1 MSIYSINSVEI
12 YLLTIKS
19 GGQEGQ
25 PDAEGTIIFQGKIF
39 VDDTQNIIVGI
50 YETNNPQTNLLL
62 PMDDQVW
69 PRADNIYPVIDD
81 GVNFE
86 SETLLN
92 GLGNSTTSSSFNL
105 YYENDL
111 VRLYQNNAAGYLSTA
126 YYEITIELNIK

>member
-1 MSIYSINSVEI
+1 MSGKISMSIYSINSVEI

-62 PMDDQVW
+62 PMNDEVYDE
-69 PRADNIYPVIDD
+69 ADNIYPITNP
-81 GVNFE
+81 GVNFKSE
-86 SETLLN
+86 SLKR

-105 YYENDL
+105 YIGHGDILLNK
-111 VRLYQNNAAGYLSTA
+111 VRNA
-126 YYEITIELNIK
+126 YYEITIN

>member
-1 MSIYSINSVEI
+1 MSGKISMSIYSINSVEI

-62 PMDDQVW
+62 PMNDEVYDE
-69 PRADNIYPVIDD
+69 ADNIYPITNP
-81 GVNFE
+81 GVNFKSE
-86 SETLLN
+86 SLKR

-105 YYENDL
+105 YIGHGEILLNK
-111 VRLYQNNAAGYLSTA
+111 VWNA
-126 YYEITIELNIK
+126 YYEITIN